1 MADAMQ
7 KKNLDSSPDEVKTFD
22 HGEVRAVSLG
32 AFKVMRGVLQPG
44 FKWSEHIKPLVQT
57 DSCQVEHNAI
67 LLSRRIKTVMED
79 GSEMEIGPRRRIR
92 DPSGTRCLGGWR
104 RTCRWHR
111 ILKRSGRRLGQ
122 GSGLIDP
129 AEDET

>member
-7 KKNLDSSPDEVKTFD
+7 KKNLDSSPDEVRTFD

-67 LLSRRIKTVMED
+67 LLSGRIKTVMED
-79 GSEMEIGPRRRIR
+79 GSEMEIGPGDAYVTPPGHDAWVVGDEPAVGIEFSREAVE
-92 DPSGTRCLGGWR
+92 DWG
-104 RTCRWHR
+104 
-111 ILKRSGRRLGQ
+111 KEA
-122 GSGLIDP
+122 GS
-129 AEDET
+129 

>member
-7 KKNLDSSPDEVKTFD
+7 KKNLDASPDEVRTFD

-32 AFKVMRGVLQPG
+32 PFKVMRGVLQPG

-67 LLSRRIKTVMED
+67 LLSGRIKTVMED
-79 GSEMEIGPRRRIR
+79 GSEMEIGPGRSEERRV
-92 DPSGTRCLGGWR
+92 GKE
-104 RTCRWHR
+104 CRSRWSPYH
-111 ILKRSGRRLGQ
+111 
-122 GSGLIDP
+122 
-129 AEDET
+129 